1 MRFRNFYSIYT
12 LEKME
17 YNKWGYYLK
26 EIFNMKKFLKLMLGI
41 GGCLFYY
48 IVVCILLDIDVFDPW
63 EKVMK
68 WAKGEKKE

>member
-1 MRFRNFYSIYT
+1 
-12 LEKME
+12 
-17 YNKWGYYLK
+17 
-26 EIFNMKKFLKLMLGI
+26 MKKFLKLMLGI

-68 WAKGEKKE
+68 WAKGEKKEEDMDDSFFDEKENGMDVDLL